1 MIRRI
6 ALRNFRAFKSCEF
19 PFSKINIFVGP
30 NNSGKSSALSAINV
44 IAQSVKDSQTG
55 SPITLRGK
63 YQDLGTYIDV
73 VHGSIPR
80 TVMGI
85 DIDIS
90 EYSFRFDFKYR
101 TLRKDIEVQR
111 YEITYNDTPLFL
123 YKAAKDKYDIRYLGK
138 PFEHFFPSGAK
149 RKPDFSGFLL
159 DDPNLRQ
166 ITPYRD
172 KSHPKFTEIPQKEYR
187 DLFQAQ
193 QLIVRARRYL
203 AHEFDRFDSLSPFRA
218 PPERTFLFSGE
229 TPNEVG
235 KDGAKAV
242 DMLVADSFTRGSI
255 NKRILDGVCEWFKA
269 TGMANELA
277 VKPLTSRH
285 FEIVVISDDGEHN
298 LCDVGFGCS
307 QVLPVLVGG
316 LNLFLRQDNK
326 KVSDPIYMVQEP
338 EIHLHPNAQAELGSF
353 FSKLCQAGGQI
364 FLETHSDNL
373 ILRLQQH
380 IANGDLN
387 GEDVKVFFV
396 RNGEEG
402 KKEVTELSLNE
413 EGIFDK
419 EMPGGFFPQRQRES
433 LALAKAA
440 AARRKRMGETLSAAE
455 KKKMAGS
462 ELPPV
467 DSEPP
472 VKPRKSAAKT
482 RRGDQS

>member
-6 ALRNFRAFKSCEF
+6 ALRNFRAFKNCEF
-19 PFSKINIFVGP
+19 PFSRINIFVGP

-73 VHGSIPR
+73 VHGGVPR
-80 TVMGI
+80 TVMGL
-85 DIDIS
+85 DIDIQ
-90 EYSFRFDFKYR
+90 EFSFRVDFKYR
-101 TLRKDIEVQR
+101 TVRKDIEVQR
-111 YEITYNDTPLFL
+111 YEILYNGLPLFY
-123 YKAAKDKYDIRYLGK
+123 YKSAKDKYDLKYNGRPIESYIT
-138 PFEHFFPSGAK
+138 SGTK
-149 RKPDFSGFLL
+149 RRPDFSGFML
-159 DDPNLRQ
+159 DDPNIRQ
-166 ITPYRD
+166 ISTHVD
-172 KSHPKFTEIPQKEYR
+172 KPQSKFIGVSQEEFR
-187 DLFQAQ
+187 ELVRVQ
-193 QLIVRARRYL
+193 QLIFRARRYL
-203 AHEFDRFDSLSPFRA
+203 AREFDRFDSLSPFRA

-242 DMLVADSFTRGSI
+242 DMLVADSFTRGSM
-255 NKRILDGVCEWFKA
+255 NKRILDGVCDWFKA

-285 FEIVVISDDGEHN
+285 FEIVVVSDDGEHN

-316 LNLFLRQDNK
+316 LNLFLRQDIK
-326 KVSDPIYMVQEP
+326 RLAEPMYMVQEP

-353 FSKLCQAGGQI
+353 FSKLCQDGGQI

-380 IANGDLN
+380 IANGDLK
-387 GEDVKVFFV
+387 GEDVKIFFI
-396 RNGEEG
+396 RNGEAG
-402 KKEVTELSLNE
+402 KKEVTELNLNE

-419 EMPGGFFPQRQRES
+419 EMPGGFFPQRQKES

-440 AARRKRMGETLSAAE
+440 AAHRRRVGGALSAVE
-455 KKKMAGS
+455 KKQVLEAESSSVAIQVPAKRKNTNS
-462 ELPPV
+462 
-467 DSEPP
+467 
-472 VKPRKSAAKT
+472 KPR
-482 RRGDQS
+482 RGA